1 MPILMTQAEREA
13 VEAME
18 AAAQALTK
26 ATELAER
33 ADYGTQIMQ
42 SLVEAQKELRFALD
56 TAHGRN

>member
-1 MPILMTQAEREA
+1 MSVSMSQVEREA
-13 VEAME
+13 VAAMQ

-26 ATELAER
+26 ALELAER

-42 SLVEAQKELRFALD
+42 ALSESRQSLRFALD